1 MDDHQNLIK
10 KEPLAIIIIISL
22 ANLQAWNLN

>member
-1 MDDHQNLIK
+1 MDDHQKLIK
-10 KEPLAIIIIISL
+10 KEPLAIIIISL